1 MTDKVTLLPCPFC
14 GGAAKLTDHEDCD
27 VGGRWVVCTPC
38 GAARWGDQPDEAIA
52 AWNTRTNT
60 NTELVE
66 ALREIAAGV
75 EKRMHDGTTVV
86 DDHPDAMEIAR
97 KALSLY
103 GDER

>member
-38 GAARWGDQPDEAIA
+38 GAARWGDQPDEAIT
-52 AWNTRTNT
+52 AWNARTNT

-66 ALREIAAGV
+66 ALRRIIERSHNDEIGTAKVIDMREIA
-75 EKRMHDGTTVV
+75 D
-86 DDHPDAMEIAR
+86 

-103 GDER
+103 AGDER

>member
-38 GAARWGDQPDEAIA
+38 GAARWGDQPDEAIT
-52 AWNTRTNT
+52 AWNARTNT

-66 ALREIAAGV
+66 ALRGIRRVGDDKLAFRSEWLAACQ
-75 EKRMHDGTTVV
+75 RAD
-86 DDHPDAMEIAR
+86 

-103 GDER
+103 AGDER